1 MPISLNP
8 DVRARLDAHL
18 DAVEDALIAAGS
30 SRERRRGVVD
40 DLEAQI
46 TDMLAARS
54 EAPMLADLEAVLAT
68 LDPPAAYGQSTAGAP
83 PSAPPRPVTPA
94 PMARPRYSRAAI
106 AGLICILVSL
116 IPLPIFAVLAFF
128 MAAPSVSARTEP
140 ISIVAQSTRGNVE
153 SPRAATTVEG
163 STTVKTQP
171 AAVHYHGSVQPVW
184 RQIFCMLLFIA
195 PLGLAGTVLGWIAFA
210 QIRSSGGMLRGTGLA
225 LFDGLFYPGLVL
237 LLVPLSLAA

>member
-46 TDMLAARS
+46 TDMLAAKS
-54 EAPMLADLEAVLAT
+54 ETPTLADLEAVLAT

-94 PMARPRYSRAAI
+94 PMARPRYSRTAI

-116 IPLPIFAVLAFF
+116 IPLPIIAVLAFF
-128 MAAPSVSARTEP
+128 MAAPSPAVPQQVQLSIRSATT
-140 ISIVAQSTRGNVE
+140 ANVE
-153 SPRAATTVEG
+153 SARP
-163 STTVKTQP
+163 P
-171 AAVHYHGSVQPVW
+171 AAVEGPTSQKSPDAAYHQESAHSW
-184 RQIFCMLLFIA
+184 SRLFCVLFLIG
-195 PLGLAGTVLGWIAFA
+195 PLGLAGTVLGWIAFF
-210 QIRSSGGMLRGTGLA
+210 QIRQSAGMLRGTGLA